1 MYPNWARWLAYVYRL
16 GYTPEVPAA
25 LYTTT
30 EYRLW
35 IHSRFVLNI
44 KCSNNS
50 EVISIKLGIFFKI
63 I

>member
-1 MYPNWARWLAYVYRL
+1 MNPNWARWLAYVYRL

-25 LYTTT
+25 LYTAT

-44 KCSNNS
+44 KYSNNS
-50 EVISIKLGIFFKI
+50 VLNSIKLGIFIKI